1 MAAVVQPDGSITSR
15 VHSRIGLLG
24 NPSDGFQGACLSLS
38 LANYWA
44 EVKLTPSPTLRFLPN
59 PDCDPLEFAN
69 LQALASHVK
78 ASGYYGGLRL
88 LQAMCK
94 CFFEHC
100 VQCGIS
106 LAPQSSPAFTLSYA
120 TTIPRQCGLS
130 GSSAIVCATL
140 NCLLCHYGVE
150 AAVPHIVRPALVL
163 SAEQDL
169 GITAGLQDRV
179 VQVHG
184 GLVAMDFS
192 QAGQERYQSLDSS
205 LLPALHLIHRPA
217 APSGKDSGSVHSDVK
232 RRWLEGDASVRQL
245 MQQLAAL
252 VPAGVR
258 ALQQQDTQ
266 QLANLMQQNFILRRQ
281 IYGDAVVGAA
291 NLGMVEAAAAVGAAA
306 KLTGSGGA
314 VVALCAD
321 GEQQAVQLRAEC
333 QQRGLACEDV
343 VVGPVLHWIG
353 QDGPETR

>member
-1 MAAVVQPDGSITSR
+1 MGVMRRRSNSR
-15 VHSRIGLLG
+15 VAAARLHCRQSTAAHR
-24 NPSDGFQGACLSLS
+24 PARRSLPPQ
-38 LANYWA
+38 
-44 EVKLTPSPTLRFLPN
+44 VKLTPSPTLRFLPN

-120 TTIPRQCGLS
+120 TTIPRQVLAHTCSCLCAVSVLGYHSRTCPLNAVAGWLLPPLQCGLS

-179 VQVHG
+179 VQ
-184 GLVAMDFS
+184 
-192 QAGQERYQSLDSS
+192 
-205 LLPALHLIHRPA
+205 
-217 APSGKDSGSVHSDVK
+217 
-232 RRWLEGDASVRQL
+232 ASVWARL
-245 MQQLAAL
+245 S
-252 VPAGVR
+252 
-258 ALQQQDTQ
+258 
-266 QLANLMQQNFILRRQ
+266 
-281 IYGDAVVGAA
+281 
-291 NLGMVEAAAAVGAAA
+291 EACG
-306 KLTGSGGA
+306 
-314 VVALCAD
+314 
-321 GEQQAVQLRAEC
+321 
-333 QQRGLACEDV
+333 
-343 VVGPVLHWIG
+343 
-353 QDGPETR
+353 

>member
-1 MAAVVQPDGSITSR
+1 
-15 VHSRIGLLG
+15 
-24 NPSDGFQGACLSLS
+24 
-38 LANYWA
+38 
-44 EVKLTPSPTLRFLPN
+44 
-59 PDCDPLEFAN
+59 
-69 LQALASHVK
+69 
-78 ASGYYGGLRL
+78 
-88 LQAMCK
+88 
-94 CFFEHC
+94 
-100 VQCGIS
+100 
-106 LAPQSSPAFTLSYA
+106 
-120 TTIPRQCGLS
+120 
-130 GSSAIVCATL
+130 
-140 NCLLCHYGVE
+140 
-150 AAVPHIVRPALVL
+150 
-163 SAEQDL
+163 
-169 GITAGLQDRV
+169 
-179 VQVHG
+179 
-184 GLVAMDFS
+184 
-192 QAGQERYQSLDSS
+192 
-205 LLPALHLIHRPA
+205 
-217 APSGKDSGSVHSDVK
+217 
-232 RRWLEGDASVRQL
+232 

-266 QLANLMQQNFILRRQ
+266 QLANLMQQNFIVRRQ